1 MAWALSLLIGILF
14 ACGLYCLLRRSVVRL
29 VIGVLLL
36 SQAANLLVFL
46 SGGLT
51 LGQPPMVGKGAM
63 VPEAPFADPLPQAM
77 VLTALVIGL
86 GLVAFLLILVFRAH
100 EAVGSDDIN
109 NFDSTEQAHSAE
121 GTKE

>member
-36 SQAANLLVFL
+36 SQSANLLVFL

-51 LGQPPMVGKGAM
+51 LGQPPMVAKGAKI
-63 VPEAPFADPLPQAM
+63 PEAPFADPLPQAM

-86 GLVAFLLILVFRAH
+86 ALVAFLLTLVFRAH

-109 NFDSTEQAHSAE
+109 AFDNTEKSHSVTE
-121 GTKE
+121 TK

>member
-1 MAWALSLLIGILF
+1 MSWAIALLIGVLF

-36 SQAANLLVFL
+36 SQGANLLVFL

-51 LGQPPMVGKGAM
+51 PGQPPMVEKGAKM
-63 VPEAPFADPLPQAM
+63 PVAPFADPLPQAM

-86 GLVAFLLILVFRAH
+86 ALVAFLLTLVFRAH
-100 EAVGSDDIN
+100 ESVGSDDIN
-109 NFDSTEQAHSAE
+109 AYDSTEKAHSTE
-121 GTKE
+121 KKE

>member
-1 MAWALSLLIGILF
+1 MDWVIALLIGVLF

-36 SQAANLLVFL
+36 SQGANLLVFL

-51 LGQPPMVGKGAM
+51 RGQPPMVEYGAKM
-63 VPEAPFADPLPQAM
+63 PIAPYADPLPQAM

-86 GLVAFLLILVFRAH
+86 GLVAFLLTLVFRAH
-100 EAVGSDDIN
+100 ESVGSDDIN
-109 NFDSTEQAHSAE
+109 AFDSTEQSHEATE
-121 GTKE
+121 QK

>member
-1 MAWALSLLIGILF
+1 MEWAVSILIGVLF
-14 ACGLYCLLRRSVVRL
+14 ACGLYCLLRRSVVRV

-36 SQAANLLVFL
+36 SQGANLLVFL

-51 LGQPPMVGKGAM
+51 LGQPPMVEKGAK
-63 VPEAPFADPLPQAM
+63 APVAPYADPLPQAM

-86 GLVAFLLILVFRAH
+86 ALVAFLLTLVFRAH

-109 NFDSTEQAHSAE
+109 SFDSTEKAHTPAE
-121 GTKE
+121 QK

>member
-36 SQAANLLVFL
+36 SQSANLLVFL

-51 LGQPPMVGKGAM
+51 LGQPPMVAKGAKI
-63 VPEAPFADPLPQAM
+63 PEAPFADPLPQAM
-77 VLTALVIGL
+77 VLTAVVIGL
-86 GLVAFLLILVFRAH
+86 ALVAFLLTLVFRAH

-109 NFDSTEQAHSAE
+109 AFDNTEKSHSVTE
-121 GTKE
+121 TK

>member
-46 SGGLT
+46 SGGLV
-51 LGQPPMVGKGAM
+51 LGQAPMVAKGAK

-86 GLVAFLLILVFRAH
+86 GLVAFLLALVFRAH

-109 NFDSTEQAHSAE
+109 SFDNAEQSHSAAE
-121 GTKE
+121 KN

>member
-1 MAWALSLLIGILF
+1 MAWALSILIGILF
-14 ACGLYCLLRRSVVRL
+14 ACGVYSLLRRSVVRL
-29 VIGVLLL
+29 VIGVLLI

-51 LGQPPMVGKGAM
+51 LGQPPMVGKGAKI
-63 VPEAPFADPLPQAM
+63 PEAPFADPLPQAM

-86 GLVAFLLILVFRAH
+86 GLVAFLLTLVFRAH

-109 NFDSTEQAHSAE
+109 AFDNTEKSHTTAE
-121 GTKE
+121 NK

>member
-1 MAWALSLLIGILF
+1 MAWALSILIGILF

-36 SQAANLLVFL
+36 SQGANLLVFL

-51 LGQPPMVGKGAM
+51 LGNPPMVGKGAK

-86 GLVAFLLILVFRAH
+86 ALVAFLLTLVFRAH

-109 NFDSTEQAHSAE
+109 AFDSTEKSHSGAE
-121 GTKE
+121 SK

>member
-1 MAWALSLLIGILF
+1 MEWAVSALIGMLF

-29 VIGVLLL
+29 VIGVLFL
-36 SQAANLLVFL
+36 SQGANLLVFL

-51 LGQPPMVGKGAM
+51 LGQPPMVEKGAK
-63 VPEAPFADPLPQAM
+63 VPVAPFADPLPQAM

-86 GLVAFLLILVFRAH
+86 GLVAFLLTLVFRAH

-109 NFDSTEQAHSAE
+109 SFDSTEKSHTTAE
-121 GTKE
+121 KK

>member
-36 SQAANLLVFL
+36 SQSANLLVFL

-51 LGQPPMVGKGAM
+51 LGQPPMVAKGAKI
-63 VPEAPFADPLPQAM
+63 PEAPFADPLPQAM

-86 GLVAFLLILVFRAH
+86 AVVAFLLTLVFRAH

-109 NFDSTEQAHSAE
+109 AFDNTEKSHSVTE
-121 GTKE
+121 TK

>member
-1 MAWALSLLIGILF
+1 MEWAVSGLIGILF

-36 SQAANLLVFL
+36 SQGANLLVFL

-51 LGQPPMVGKGAM
+51 LGQPPMVVKGAK
-63 VPEAPFADPLPQAM
+63 VPVAPFADPLPQAM

-86 GLVAFLLILVFRAH
+86 GLVAFLLTLVFRAH

-109 NFDSTEQAHSAE
+109 AFDSTEKSH
-121 GTKE
+121 GTAQQK